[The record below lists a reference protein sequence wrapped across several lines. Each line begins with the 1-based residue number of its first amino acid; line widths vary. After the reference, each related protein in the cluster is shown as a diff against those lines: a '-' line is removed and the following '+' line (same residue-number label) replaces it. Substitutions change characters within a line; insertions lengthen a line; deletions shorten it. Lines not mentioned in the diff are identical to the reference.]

1 MCLTSSSAPTSC
13 FPEGILQHPISRPI
27 AQAYKQF
34 PANYQ
39 LNILEVVIDGLLGE
53 SQEGKVKEKK
63 VKRERGWG
71 EREKARLE
79 RKIRE
84 REKNKKKEK
93 SFIAGL
99 ETRSLHPIIWINI
112 IYICFFEANLLKP
125 QQLLIQTTPKSKETW
140 SQDSWGWKGA

>member
-39 LNILEVVIDGLLGE
+39 LNTLEVVIDGLLGE
-53 SQEGKVKEKK
+53 SKGKK

-71 EREKARLE
+71 EREGKTGE
-79 RKIRE
+79 ENQGI
-84 REKNKKKEK
+84 KKKK
-93 SFIAGL
+93 SRKKKKAF
-99 ETRSLHPIIWINI
+99 
-112 IYICFFEANLLKP
+112 
-125 QQLLIQTTPKSKETW
+125 
-140 SQDSWGWKGA
+140 

>member
-13 FPEGILQHPISRPI
+13 FPERILQHPISRPI

-39 LNILEVVIDGLLGE
+39 LNILEAVIDGLLGE

-63 VKRERGWG
+63 WKGREDG
-71 EREKARLE
+71 ERERRQDWRGKSG
-79 RKIRE
+79 RE
-84 REKNKKKEK
+84 KKNKKKEK

-112 IYICFFEANLLKP
+112 IYVCFFEANLLKP
-125 QQLLIQTTPKSKETW
+125 QLLIQTTPKSKETW